1 MSTMSSNTIF
11 LLVTTLLAMAAQ
23 CNANFPYYFG
33 DFKVSIRNGFSGNIK
48 LEVNCTS
55 FDDDLGRHWLR
66 KGETYSFSFHTDILG
81 TTTWD
86 CRLATQDAPL
96 GTSQLFKCDYDFLKK
111 CDFRECKWD
120 VRDDTE
126 YLLDIPQNKYVRWA
140 HT

>member
-1 MSTMSSNTIF
+1 MSSNTVF
-11 LLVTTLLAMAAQ
+11 LLVTMLLAMAAQ
-23 CNANFPYYFG
+23 CNANFFLIIL
-33 DFKVSIRNGFSGNIK
+33 V
-48 LEVNCTS
+48 TS
-55 FDDDLGRHWLR
+55 KHWLR